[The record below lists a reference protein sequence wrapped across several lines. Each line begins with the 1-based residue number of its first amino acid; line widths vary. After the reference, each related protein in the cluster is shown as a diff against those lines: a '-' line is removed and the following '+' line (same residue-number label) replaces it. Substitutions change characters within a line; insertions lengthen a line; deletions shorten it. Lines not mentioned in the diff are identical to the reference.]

1 MLKNWGKK
9 PITQTSENWN
19 KGIVCILTSYIENLI
34 C

>member
-9 PITQTSENWN
+9 TQNSENWN